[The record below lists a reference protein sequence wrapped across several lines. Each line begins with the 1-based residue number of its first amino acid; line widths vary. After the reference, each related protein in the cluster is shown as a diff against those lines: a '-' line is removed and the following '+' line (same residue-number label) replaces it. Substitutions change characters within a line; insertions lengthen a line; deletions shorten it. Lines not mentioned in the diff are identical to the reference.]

1 MKAAIYARVSTVDQ
15 EPENQLLELRRYI
28 QARGWTGS
36 GRLPLMP
43 DSHRHK
49 QHPHVLKH
57 SIATHLVLANVNLAL
72 VKMQLGRDEGS
83 VASRGDPTRPVTS
96 TGGHPI
102 GATPLGGIGRRS
114 DHPLGSC

>member
-1 MKAAIYARVSTVDQ
+1 MRAAIYARLSTVDQ
-15 EPENQLLELRRYI
+15 EPENQLRELRRYI

-43 DSHRHK
+43 DSHGHK

-72 VKMQLGRDEGS
+72 VKMQLGHKSINRTLRYVSTTDRQAS
-83 VASRGDPTRPVTS
+83 QATVAALME
-96 TGGHPI
+96 I
-102 GATPLGGIGRRS
+102 F
-114 DHPLGSC
+114 

>member
-15 EPENQLLELRRYI
+15 EPENQLRELRRYI

-72 VKMQLGRDEGS
+72 VKMQLGHKSINSTMKYISTTDRQAS
-83 VASRGDPTRPVTS
+83 QATVAALME
-96 TGGHPI
+96 I
-102 GATPLGGIGRRS
+102 F
-114 DHPLGSC
+114 

>member
-15 EPENQLLELRRYI
+15 EPENQLRELRRYI

-72 VKMQLGRDEGS
+72 VKTQLGHKSINRTLRYVSTTDRQAS
-83 VASRGDPTRPVTS
+83 QATVAALME
-96 TGGHPI
+96 I
-102 GATPLGGIGRRS
+102 F
-114 DHPLGSC
+114 